1 MEAASSSRCL
11 DLTPAAL
18 AEANRL
24 LAAENDPDKS
34 ALRVY
39 VEKGGCSGMQYG
51 LVFDEQRDGD
61 HVMHWDSLTVVVDS
75 ISAEYLEGSVVDFSD
90 DLNDSGFKVTNPKAK
105 TTCGCGKSFEA

>member
-61 HVMHWDSLTVVVDS
+61 HVMHWDALPVVVDS

-90 DLNDSGFKVTNPKAK
+90 GLNDSGFKVTNPKAK

>member
-1 MEAASSSRCL
+1 MNEVSCLRGGNPLTWLADGAASSSRCL

-18 AEANRL
+18 AGANRL

-61 HVMHWDSLTVVVDS
+61 HVMHWDALPVVVDS
-75 ISAEYLEGSVVDFSD
+75 ISAEYLGGIRG
-90 DLNDSGFKVTNPKAK
+90 GFL
-105 TTCGCGKSFEA
+105 G